1 MYINLI
7 KIFQVGVDLHK
18 NKSVLPR
25 WKESSENT
33 KSNPVLSEKVTSD
46 NYSKVTNN
54 IIESEEYS
62 LLLSGYIPA
71 VAMPGTVKSYPVATS
86 DHKVSLRSVVN
97 CDMSISLF
105 V

>member
-33 KSNPVLSEKVTSD
+33 KSSPVISEKVKSD
-46 NYSKVTNN
+46 NYSKVTNLF
-54 IIESEEYS
+54 ESEEYS

-71 VAMPGTVKSYPVATS
+71 VAMPGTVESYPVATS
-86 DHKVSLRSVVN
+86 DHKVSLRSIVN
-97 CDMSISLF
+97 CDVSISLF